1 MNDLYHE
8 VTANGEISPY
18 HRVHV
23 ESESLNKEFVGEKFH
38 IMFWRDEGLIC
49 NAFNLGGMV
58 KKGAVN
64 TMSFGGAIVY
74 QWKT

>member
-1 MNDLYHE
+1 M
-8 VTANGEISPY
+8 G
-18 HRVHV
+18 VHV

-58 KKGAVN
+58 KKG
-64 TMSFGGAIVY
+64 GGEHHEFWWCNCISMEDLGAY
-74 QWKT
+74 TRSLDTYFL